1 MNRKRILII
10 IAVAAASLLVGAAIG
25 AVLNYSE
32 DQFDNQALETLQST
46 EGRDNHHAVGENIM
60 KNELAGVINAN
71 EPFNDIIGNNEV
83 TVVNFFASWCDPCR
97 RETPALNEYHLDH
110 LGEPI
115 DIIGVNISDSKANR
129 DQFLTEFEV
138 EYPVYEFENEDQ
150 ALDDYQIR
158 LMPTTFFVD
167 GDGEIIRA
175 YIGEVSPELVTNYIN
190 FVKEAS

>member
-1 MNRKRILII
+1 MNRKRILIV

-60 KNELAGVINAN
+60 ENELAEVINAN

-138 EYPVYEFENEDQ
+138 EYPVFEFEDEDQ

>member
-138 EYPVYEFENEDQ
+138 EYPVFEFEDEEQ

>member
-138 EYPVYEFENEDQ
+138 EYPVFEFEDEDQ